1 MINSTETY
9 YSKTIQVGN
18 VTVTIH
24 RPILTDA
31 ERLKAEEN
39 VKSALSR
46 FGRAMIGEQQ

>member
-1 MINSTETY
+1 MTEYT
-9 YSKTIQVGN
+9 SKTMKIGN

-39 VKSALSR
+39 IKSALSR
-46 FGRAMIGEQQ
+46 FGRAMIGEEQ

>member
-1 MINSTETY
+1 MDNTQY

-31 ERLKAEEN
+31 ERLKVEEN
-39 VKSALSR
+39 IKSALSR
-46 FGRAMIGEQQ
+46 FGRAMMGEQE

>member
-1 MINSTETY
+1 MEYNT
-9 YSKTIQVGN
+9 KTIQVGN

-31 ERLKAEEN
+31 ERVKAEEN

-46 FGRAMIGEQQ
+46 FGRAMIGEEQ